1 MATLTIT
8 SNFKEVLGQVA
19 DQIGLIVNPQ
29 FLLRPAAQEAISL
42 IHPRIHI
49 RGEASDGNQ
58 IGEYSKGYL
67 AIRSGIFENSD
78 RFKKGANKGK
88 IKNAGKF
95 TEATIRLN
103 KKTGIFSGEDKVG
116 TARPQFHRGTDKK
129 VIISLTR
136 QLENDYAVVPIENGY
151 GVGFNNSHNFDKSQN
166 VERIYKKNIFNLT
179 VDEQAKIQTLIENLL
194 SEGLRALSSI

>member
-1 MATLTIT
+1 MATITIST
-8 SNFKEVLGQVA
+8 NFKEVLGQVT
-19 DQIGLIVNPQ
+19 DRIKQITNPE
-29 FLLRPAAQEAISL
+29 FLLKPAAQEAISL

-49 RGEASDGNQ
+49 RGEASDGGQ
-58 IGEYSKGYL
+58 IGTYSKGYL

-88 IKNAGKF
+88 TKNAGTF

-116 TARPQFHRGTDKK
+116 KARPQFHRGTDPK

-136 QLENDYAVVPIENGY
+136 QLENDYAVVAVGDKAY
-151 GVGFNNSHNFDKSQN
+151 GVGFNNSHNYDKSQN
-166 VERIYKKNIFNLT
+166 VERIYQKNIFNLT
-179 VDEQAKIQTLIENLL
+179 VDEQKKIEDLIQ
-194 SEGLRALSSI
+194 GLVNQALQA